1 MEVNQRNLHHA
12 NLLIGSQ
19 EDGESYLRSLCESLG
34 VELKNNP
41 DFFVF
46 RTETFGIDE
55 ARELKSI
62 AVRKALTG
70 RKIFLIVPTLMTL
83 EAQNALLKTFEEPFP
98 DTYFFLVVREEES
111 VLRTL
116 RSRMNAIA
124 VSGVTDSR
132 DEAENFLKLSLKE
145 RIVFA
150 EVFAIRKNNLSLFLD
165 NLMLNLREKGGGD
178 KLVEK
183 IYKIRRLLLDSTSAS
198 RLVLEHLA
206 LVL

>member
-1 MEVNQRNLHHA
+1 MNQRNLHHA